1 MYNIKTLNKISECG
15 LEKFDTAKFTIGDEI
30 ANPDAVLVRSASMH
44 ETPLNENLLAIARAG
59 AGTNNI
65 PVEACSKQGIVV
77 FNTPGANAN
86 AVKELALAGLL
97 MSSRKICQSIDWAKT
112 IKNEGDA
119 VPKLVEKGKS
129 AFGGPEISGKNLGVI
144 GLGAIGV
151 MVANIAVSLGMNV
164 YGFDPFI
171 SVDNA
176 WGLKAQVIHTDSL
189 DEIYEN
195 CHYISLHAP
204 LNDNTRGMIGTESI
218 EKMMDEVRILNFSRA
233 DLVNNVD
240 LLKALENGKVGV
252 YVTDFPTADL
262 IDIDGVIAIPHLGA
276 STPESEDN
284 CAEMAT
290 AEIIDFL
297 ENGNIKNS
305 VNMPNV
311 SLARGKHPRVTVFH
325 DNIPNIIAQIST
337 VFSANSVNIESI
349 QSASR
354 GDMAYSI
361 FDVSGNVCDDSI
373 AKIAGVEGIRRVRLI

>member
-1 MYNIKTLNKISECG
+1 MYNIKTLNKISACG
-15 LEKFDTAKFTIGDEI
+15 LEQFDAAKFNVSEDVDS
-30 ANPDAVLVRSASMH
+30 PDAVLVRSASMH
-44 ETPLNENLLAIARAG
+44 ETPLDENLLAIARAG

-65 PVEACSKQGIVV
+65 PVEACGKQGIVV

-86 AVKELALAGLL
+86 AVKELAIAGLL

-112 IKNEGDA
+112 IKSEGDA

-129 AFGGPEISGKNLGVI
+129 AFGGPEILGKNLGII

-176 WGLKAQVIHTDSL
+176 WDLKANVIHTDSL

-204 LNDNTRGMIGTESI
+204 LNDDTRGMVNAESI
-218 EKMMDEVRILNFSRA
+218 NKMMDEVRILNFSRA
-233 DLVNNVD
+233 DLANND
-240 LLKALENGKVGV
+240 HLLKALTNGKVGA

-262 IDIDGVIAIPHLGA
+262 IDVDGVIAIPHLGA

-284 CAEMAT
+284 CAGMAA

-297 ENGNIKNS
+297 TNGNIKNS

-311 SLARGKHPRVTVFH
+311 SMARGKHPRVTVIH
-325 DNIPNIIAQIST
+325 DNIPNIIAQISST
-337 VFSANSVNIESI
+337 FSANNVNIESI

-354 GDMAYSI
+354 GDVAYSM

-373 AKIAGVEGIRRVRLI
+373 AKIASVDGIRRVRLI